1 MAITGRRRCSLAR
14 AAKGFPIHALLR
26 FAAVRTIPPR
36 TTLGNARPTRRAL
49 GTFDATAASAMSR
62 DSVEPS
68 AGVGVLKRSLA
79 NAPVFKSISA
89 HLMDEP
95 PTSIPRP
102 KGEVVNLSHAFCFT
116 CRPRVNDPIITPNM
130 NLIDTQFATRRNVA
144 LQPGTLLA
152 ALLDRLTRTL
162 GKNPDTAT
170 ARDIYDALSL
180 AVREELTLRWLATQ
194 RRVAN
199 AHVKRVCYFSVE
211 YLPGRSLLNALSS
224 LEGGLLQEA
233 RAALRELG
241 YDLDDIADQEVD
253 PGLGNG
259 GLGRLA
265 ACFLDSLAT
274 LQYPAVGY
282 GIRYDY
288 GIFTQVIGPDGG
300 QREVAS
306 SWLRLR
312 NVWET
317 PRGNVRFTVRF
328 GGRIDAE
335 ETGAPGDL
343 GRWVGTSDIYAI
355 GFDQLIPGNRG
366 PTVNH
371 LRLWS
376 GRAITPFH
384 IDAFN
389 AGDYAAAVQEQVD
402 AKNLSRVL
410 YPDDS
415 TPQGKELRLKQQYF
429 FVSASLQDILAT
441 HLSEGRS
448 LASMP
453 DSIAIQLNDT
463 HAAVAI
469 PELMRLLVDEHG
481 LSWNES
487 WLITTRVFAYT
498 NHTLLPEALESWPV
512 AMFERLLPRHL
523 QIIYLINRDFLQS
536 VEARYPGDD
545 ERRRSLSIIDDTGDR
560 RVRMAHLAVIGSHRV
575 NGVAQLHSDLMR
587 QQVFSG
593 FADLYPDRFINVT
606 NGIAVRRWLKQSNPG
621 LAALL
626 TERLGS
632 AWENDLEEI
641 GRLIGAAD
649 DAEFR
654 RQFRGI
660 KRTNKQRLA
669 DEVMRRTGVELSV
682 NSLFDVQV
690 KRIHEYKRQLLN
702 LLYVVSRYRRIRDN
716 PRADIVP
723 RSVIFAGKA
732 APGYAMAKSVIK
744 LINNVARTVD
754 ADPLARGKLQVAF
767 LPDYDVSLAQK
778 IMPAADLSQQI
789 STAGMEAS
797 GTGNMKLALNGALTI
812 GTLDGANIEI
822 RDHVGA
828 ENVFIF
834 GLTAD
839 EVAARRCAGYVP
851 RRELD
856 GNPEL
861 KSTLCLIESG
871 FFSPGRPDDA
881 KPVVDRLLSDGEP
894 FMVLADFAAYVRAQ
908 DRVDALYALED
919 EWSYKAIVNCL
930 NMGYFSSDR
939 SIREYADRIWGVK
952 PVMKRREFDR
962 PCNNR
967 FRSVLVR
974 RRQARAHIRE
984 ARCAFV

>member
-1 MAITGRRRCSLAR
+1 
-14 AAKGFPIHALLR
+14 
-26 FAAVRTIPPR
+26 
-36 TTLGNARPTRRAL
+36 
-49 GTFDATAASAMSR
+49 
-62 DSVEPS
+62 
-68 AGVGVLKRSLA
+68 
-79 NAPVFKSISA
+79 
-89 HLMDEP
+89 
-95 PTSIPRP
+95 
-102 KGEVVNLSHAFCFT
+102 
-116 CRPRVNDPIITPNM
+116 M
-130 NLIDTQFATRRNVA
+130 NSIDTQFVTRRNVA
-144 LQPGTLLA
+144 LQPGTLQA

-162 GKNPDTAT
+162 GKNPDSAT
-170 ARDIYDALSL
+170 PRDIYDALSL

-199 AHVKRVCYFSVE
+199 ARVKRVCYFSVE

-233 RAALRELG
+233 RTALRNLG
-241 YDLDDIADQEVD
+241 HDLDDIAAQEVD

-317 PRGNVRFTVRF
+317 PRGNVRYTVRF
-328 GGRIDAE
+328 GGRVDASAAAG
-335 ETGAPGDL
+335 ETEAQ
-343 GRWVGTSDIYAI
+343 RWVDTSDIYAI

-389 AGDYAAAVQEQVD
+389 AGNYPAAVQEQVE

-429 FVSASLQDILAT
+429 FVCASLQDILAT
-441 HLSEGRS
+441 HLSEGRT

-463 HAAVAI
+463 HPTVAI
-469 PELMRLLVDEHG
+469 PELMRLLIDEHG
-481 LSWNES
+481 LSWAES
-487 WLITTRVFAYT
+487 WNITTGVFSYT
-498 NHTLLPEALESWPV
+498 NHTLLPEALETWPV

-523 QIIYLINRDFLQS
+523 QIIYLINRDFLQA
-536 VEARYPGDD
+536 VQKRYPGDD
-545 ERRRSLSIIDDTGDR
+545 DRRRRLSIIDDEGGR
-560 RVRMAHLAVIGSHRV
+560 RIRMAHLAVVGSHKV

-587 QQVFSG
+587 KLVFAG

-606 NGIAVRRWLKQSNPG
+606 NGIAVRRWLKQSNLG
-621 LAALL
+621 LSALL

-632 AWENDLEEI
+632 AWENDLEELS
-641 GRLIGAAD
+641 RLLGAAD
-649 DAEFR
+649 DAVFR

-660 KRTNKQRLA
+660 KRTNKKRLA
-669 DEVMRRTGVELSV
+669 DEIMRRTGVEINV
-682 NSLFDVQV
+682 DSLFDVQV

-702 LLYVVSRYRRIRDN
+702 LLYVVARYQRIREN
-716 PRADIVP
+716 PRADVVP
-723 RSVIFAGKA
+723 RTVIFAGKA
-732 APGYAMAKSVIK
+732 APGYVMAKAIIK
-744 LINNVARTVD
+744 LINNVARTID
-754 ADPLARGKLQVAF
+754 TDPAARDKLRVVF

-834 GLTAD
+834 GLTAE
-839 EVAARRCAGYVP
+839 EVAARRAAGYQP
-851 RRELD
+851 RREIEAQ
-856 GNPEL
+856 PEL
-861 KSTLCLIESG
+861 KRTLSLIESG

-894 FMVLADFAAYVRAQ
+894 FLVLADFAAYARAQ
-908 DRVDALYALED
+908 DQVDALYVRED
-919 EWSYKAIVNCL
+919 DWSRKAVVNCL

-939 SIREYADRIWGVK
+939 SIREYADRIWAVK
-952 PVMKRREFDR
+952 PV
-962 PCNNR
+962 
-967 FRSVLVR
+967 L
-974 RRQARAHIRE
+974 
-984 ARCAFV
+984 